1 MTRFRLA
8 AVLVG
13 LGLAMPFAGSAE
25 DAPGVFKIP
34 GTDSTIKFYGYVQ
47 TDVTF
52 DFRARDPNVE
62 GNDWAVHTPNLPLD
76 GSAEATNKKN
86 QLYMTARTSR
96 FGLETNTPTA
106 IGAIGVK
113 LEGDFNAVNLE
124 SGQTFT
130 NSMLFRL
137 RHAYGT
143 WNSSYGTLLVGQTWS
158 NFLDL
163 ASYPDTVDF
172 NGPGTIALVRN
183 PMIKYTFKI
192 PGASGVS
199 LAISAENAPGTDGND
214 FNGSI
219 NSDGSSNTT
228 RMQTIPDF
236 TANLGFSGPWG
247 SASLR
252 GVTVNNRFAGST
264 TVPNLSQVNK
274 QGFGGAASAALKLGG
289 DTFVVHGVYGGG
301 IARYI
306 FDVGLST
313 GAVVANGTDLVNVQ
327 AGGVHAG
334 YTHVWNP
341 QWRSNLVGAITYI
354 KNPEINGAPR
364 FDNGTNEQLIE
375 GFVNTFYTF
384 AKNAE
389 FGLEYE
395 WGRRKTF
402 SPNEQFGH
410 QSRVTGTFH
419 YNFF

>member
-52 DFRARDPNVE
+52 DMRARDPNIE
-62 GNDWAVHTPNLPLD
+62 GDDWAVHVWGVPLD
-76 GSAEATNKKN
+76 GSLEAKNRRN

-106 IGAIGVK
+106 FGAVGVK
-113 LEGDFNAVNLE
+113 LEGDFNGTNLE

-130 NSMLFRL
+130 NSVLFRL

-143 WNSSYGTLLVGQTWS
+143 VSGNYGTFLVGQTWT

-172 NGPGTIALVRN
+172 NGPGSIALVRN
-183 PMIKYTFKI
+183 PMLKYTFKFN
-192 PGASGVS
+192 GGSFA
-199 LAISAENAPGTDGND
+199 LSAENAPGTHGDDFGELGGGNL
-214 FNGSI
+214 S
-219 NSDGSSNTT
+219 
-228 RMQTIPDF
+228 RVQTIPDF
-236 TANLGFSGPWG
+236 VANLGFSGGWG
-247 SASLR
+247 SASVR
-252 GVTVNNRFAGST
+252 GMTRNIKLVDNGAAPTRTDS
-264 TVPNLSQVNK
+264 K
-274 QGFGGAASAALKLGG
+274 QGYGVAASGAFKVGG
-289 DTFVVHGVYGGG
+289 DTLVLMGVYGGG
-301 IARYI
+301 LGRYV
-306 FDVGLST
+306 FDVAGSV
-313 GAVVANGTDLVNVQ
+313 GGNGVVRNGTDLVLVDAF
-327 AGGVHAG
+327 AGHAG

-341 QWRSNLVGAITYI
+341 QFRSNLVGGLTLI
-354 KNPEINGAPR
+354 KNPDVNGAPV
-364 FDNGTNEQLIE
+364 FANDTNEQIISAFL
-375 GFVNTFYTF
+375 NTFYTF

-402 SPNEQFGH
+402 DQGGAAYGH
-410 QSRVTGTFH
+410 MSRITGTFH